1 MAEQKSP
8 NGEEFQFI
16 QEKIKRQ
23 GIWKNKWLRK
33 TAVTILM
40 AALFGI
46 VASAVFVMAQPW
58 AQERFGEEPVQ
69 EINIPRD
76 EEPVTE
82 PEPIEVHPQEP
93 IVITETTELELEDYT
108 LLFTKMRSIGQEAM
122 KSMVL
127 VTAGSSD
134 MDWFSEQYESERQV
148 NGLLLGDNGVEEL
161 ILINYSDISG
171 ADLLKVTFADST
183 TAEASLKKYDVVTN
197 LAVLSVSLGELEENT
212 KNQMQTVV
220 WGSSK
225 AVRAGEPVIAIGSPT
240 GISDTMLFGN
250 LTEVSHRMTVVDG
263 EYQLLLTDL
272 AGGKYSKGVLVN
284 FEGEVVGWIQDT
296 YLHANAPNALTAYGI
311 SDLKAIIEH
320 LCNNQD
326 IVYLGITGANVTE
339 EVQEEQNLP
348 EGVYIT
354 EVEMDSPAMAAGIQS
369 GDIIVD
375 ISGQEIKSLQQIQE
389 LLLNFS
395 VDQNISIKV
404 MRQGKE
410 GLTEI
415 VYSVGLSALK

>member
-1 MAEQKSP
+1 MTEQKSP

-23 GIWKNKWLRK
+23 VFWKNKWFRK
-33 TAVTILM
+33 LCTTLVLAV
-40 AALFGI
+40 LFGV
-46 VASAVFVMAQPW
+46 VACVTFVLAEPW
-58 AQERFGEEPVQ
+58 ARERFGEEPVH

-76 EEPVTE
+76 EEPSAE
-82 PEPIEVHPQEP
+82 PEPVVVHQEP
-93 IVITETTELELEDYT
+93 VVITETTELELEDYT
-108 LLFTKMRSIGQEAM
+108 RLFTKMRAVGQEAM
-122 KSMVL
+122 KSLVV

-134 MDWFSEQYESERQV
+134 MDWFNKEYESQRQV
-148 NGLLLGDNGVEEL
+148 NGLLVGNNGVEEL
-161 ILINYSDISG
+161 ILTTYSDILG
-171 ADLLKVTFADST
+171 ADLLQVTFADSS
-183 TAEASLKKYDVVTN
+183 TAEAALKKYDVVTG
-197 LAVLSVSLGELEENT
+197 LAVLSVNLGDLEET
-212 KNQMQTVV
+212 TVEQMQTVT
-220 WGSSK
+220 WGNSRT
-225 AVRAGEPVIAIGSPT
+225 VREGEPVIAIGSPT
-240 GISDTMLFGN
+240 GVYGSMLFGN
-250 LTEVSHRMTVVDG
+250 LTTVSYRASVVDG

-272 AGGKYSKGVLVN
+272 PRANHSTGVLVN
-284 FEGEVVGWIQDT
+284 FKGEVVGWLQES
-296 YLHANAPNALTAYGI
+296 YLHANNSNALTAYGI
-311 SDLKAIIEH
+311 SDLKAVIEH

-326 IVYLGITGANVTE
+326 IVYLGITGMNVTK

-348 EGVYIT
+348 EGVYVT
-354 EVEMDSPAMAAGIQS
+354 GVEMDSPAMTAGIQS

-375 ISGQEIKSLQQIQE
+375 ISGQEVKSLDQIQE